1 MRQIKKS
8 FFFILNSNFQ
18 QTQQGLCLLI
28 LKKKQEVKI
37 NVVFFLYFT
46 ILLIHF
52 AYARVI
58 VQFAIPVCVL

>member
-1 MRQIKKS
+1 MRQIKKR
-8 FFFILNSNFQ
+8 FFFYIKFKFSTNSTRIMF
-18 QTQQGLCLLI
+18 TYI
-28 LKKKQEVKI
+28 KKKQEVKI